1 MHKKIFTIS
10 FLALL
15 LIAFSDKAIFAQS
28 NDDFNQLSQVTQ
40 LPVRQRIPALQEML
54 KKYPDWIVA
63 RYALGVAYY
72 SLKEYE
78 LVIPNFTKVLD
89 SGQKVENVNISEYLA
104 VAHNEVA
111 KNHIVAKRYEEAIP
125 HLKTA
130 IKLSSA
136 NASFYTN
143 LGICYYNTGEYNLA
157 KSVTQRAIQLAENS
171 PVEQGRGYYYLGHIY
186 NALGNFE
193 VALNSYKRA
202 TELNPKLTNV
212 QKYIQRIETEQEIA
226 RLFDKAEMYIN
237 SGNAKDAIAL
247 LQQVIG
253 YDPNHLEAKRLMA
266 DAQAQVRRESDAKA
280 NFDNP
285 PVKQLPAGKNSR
297 AAEQR
302 TPSKPIEKKPEIIVQ
317 EQIPPKDTR
326 SEDAA
331 RFYEQGKFKEAQKLF
346 LILLNE
352 DPSDR
357 NVRTYLAR
365 IDSIESIK
373 KKELLADKSNLIPPD
388 ATLDT
393 VGIIDQPLNEQV
405 KESEQSSGSYA
416 ESNFSQSPLLKIILA
431 STAIIII
438 GAVAYYVY
446 NNKPQKQQFTITE
459 HAVTAFQNQIDNS
472 THTQS
477 RKTGIIPP
485 LLKENQNKKDPE
497 QQDASIA
504 KASNDKP
511 LIDIVEKN
519 DKREAPQ
526 DNDANVFTTSFSAQD
541 EEDFLK
547 LVNDENS
554 RPVGFQH
561 EETGH
566 TGDESEHTQTLEMSQ
581 FQVKKIGR
589 YVIEKEIGRGAA
601 GRVYKAWDP
610 KLDRTVV
617 IKTVS
622 YSLTATAEEIKRLK
636 ARVYR
641 EARAAAKLSHPNIVI
656 VYDVEDE
663 SSFSYIVMEYIQG
676 TDLRILLDNHKELE
690 PAKAVSLILQT
701 CKALQFAHNSGVVH
715 RDIKPSNIMI
725 VEKDVVK
732 VTDFGI
738 AKITNNLTLTQTG
751 RVVGTPSYM
760 APEQIEGKEVDGRAD
775 VFSLGIVL
783 YELLTGQRPFTGDTL
798 ASLAYKLVHIDPPLP
813 STVNKKIPTIFDDI
827 IRKSICKNPTDRY
840 QSADE
845 FYNALVKVKASSV
858 S

>member
-1 MHKKIFTIS
+1 MYKKLFTIS
-10 FLALL
+10 IL
-15 LIAFSDKAIFAQS
+15 AFSFLFGIEEELRAQT
-28 NDDFNQLSQVTQ
+28 NDDFNRLSQVTQ
-40 LPVRQRIPALQEML
+40 LPVKQRIPLLQEML
-54 KKYPDWIVA
+54 QTHPDWNVA
-63 RYALGVAYY
+63 HYALGVAYY

-78 LVIPNFTKVLD
+78 LVIPHFTKVLA
-89 SGQKVENVNISEYLA
+89 SGQKIENVNISEYLA
-104 VAHNEVA
+104 VAHHEVA
-111 KNHIVAKRYEEAIP
+111 KKHIVTKRYKEAIP

-130 IKLSSA
+130 IKLSPS

-143 LGICYYNTGEYNLA
+143 LGICYYNTGDYNLA
-157 KSVTQRAIQLAENS
+157 KSVTQRAIQLAAKS
-171 PVEQGRGYYYLGHIY
+171 PIEQGRGYYYLGHIY

-212 QKYIQRIETEQEIA
+212 QKYIHRIETEQEIA

-237 SGNAKDAIAL
+237 TGNAKDAIAL

-253 YDPNHLEAKRLMA
+253 YDPNHLEAKRLIA
-266 DAQAQVRRESDAKA
+266 DAQAQLRREETARAKA
-280 NFDNP
+280 NTPPATKPKIMKSSRVSDNT
-285 PVKQLPAGKNSR
+285 
-297 AAEQR
+297 
-302 TPSKPIEKKPEIIVQ
+302 TPDKLIEKKPVVKRDENPR
-317 EQIPPKDTR
+317 EEDTR
-326 SEDAA
+326 HKDAA
-331 RFYEQGKFKEAQKLF
+331 LLYAQGHFQQAQKLY
-346 LILLNE
+346 LVLLNE
-352 DPSDR
+352 DSSDKVAR
-357 NVRTYLAR
+357 RYLAR
-365 IDSIESIK
+365 IDSVGAQK
-373 KKELLADKSNLIPPD
+373 KAPLLADKSSAIHPGS
-388 ATLDT
+388 AIDT
-393 VGIIDQPLNEQV
+393 VNIIDQDTPIASN
-405 KESEQSSGSYA
+405 SGNQTTTKRMA
-416 ESNFSQSPLLKIILA
+416 ESDFSQSSLLKIILA
-431 STAIIII
+431 GTAMLII
-438 GAVAYYVY
+438 GAVAFYVY
-446 NNKPQKQQFTITE
+446 KHKPPKNTLDITE
-459 HAVTAFQNQIDNS
+459 HEMRAFESRMDISATASQQ
-472 THTQS
+472 
-477 RKTGIIPP
+477 KTGTKNPKIQTAHPNTKATNSSPP
-485 LLKENQNKKDPE
+485 
-497 QQDASIA
+497 A
-504 KASNDKP
+504 NDKP
-511 LIDIVEKN
+511 LVNIVEKP
-519 DKREAPQ
+519 DTDEK

-547 LVNDENS
+547 LVNDENA
-554 RPVGFQH
+554 RPAGFQH
-561 EETGH
+561 DETGD
-566 TGDESEHTQTLEMSQ
+566 GDDKSEHTQTLEMSQ

-622 YSLTATAEEIKRLK
+622 YSLTATPEEIKRLK

-676 TDLRILLDNHKELE
+676 TDLRILLDNHKELA
-690 PAKAVSLILQT
+690 PAKAVNLILQT

-715 RDIKPSNIMI
+715 RDVKPSNIMI

-813 STVNKKIPTIFDDI
+813 SSVNKKIPAIFDEI
-827 IRKSICKNPTDRY
+827 ITKSISKNPTNRY

-845 FYNALVKVKASSV
+845 FYNALVKIKASSV